1 MRRFFIFSLGIA
13 LFVLLS
19 CSGDAGPKVNVSVG
33 EWDFGVV
40 YVNYSLTNDFILEN
54 KTNEEVE
61 ILIVT
66 IFGSNEFI
74 VTAGGVGTKIAPKDI
89 SVLTVM
95 FEPVNKGYEEATLTI
110 IHSASTKEI
119 VIDLEATGETKPEFS
134 INPPSQDFGALSK
147 TLSAS
152 KDFTVTNVGTAVLM
166 LSDIDITGSDASE
179 FTITQGGSTPINID
193 PSDTH
198 VISIRWDSV
207 DPVGMKA
214 AELEII
220 HNAEGSPCIVTLSAE
235 TLAFPPLVITSTT
248 MPNATNW
255 TQYNE
260 TVQITGGLGPYTYS
274 IILGDLPEGL
284 TLNAS
289 NGEISGKPHYLGT
302 ENFTVEVADTM
313 SQVSQAL
320 SIEVISKNTWDNVTP
335 SGFSLGGNGMCIAPY
350 NHKLY
355 FCGGSSTR
363 INIYDPN
370 AGTWQTASTS
380 LSTTHRLGNACVYDK
395 YIYIIAGSGTTTV
408 ERYDPTANTIAIDT
422 PAPSTI
428 YDFAVGVHN
437 NEIYCISSASIY
449 TGVWK
454 FTPGSGG
461 SNGTWATLPN
471 TSTSCFGAGLT
482 DYNGVITVFGGYSG
496 GELNS
501 VRSYNPTNGAEAHLG
516 SLATSS
522 GRFPWGRVGDYL
534 YIASGSSNN
543 FQKYNLS
550 TNTGTMLAS
559 CPTRGTYY
567 ASQYTECDGRIF
579 VTDFG
584 STLYAYTP

>member
-1 MRRFFIFSLGIA
+1 
-13 LFVLLS
+13 
-19 CSGDAGPKVNVSVG
+19 
-33 EWDFGVV
+33 
-40 YVNYSLTNDFILEN
+40 
-54 KTNEEVE
+54 
-61 ILIVT
+61 
-66 IFGSNEFI
+66 
-74 VTAGGVGTKIAPKDI
+74 
-89 SVLTVM
+89 
-95 FEPVNKGYEEATLTI
+95 
-110 IHSASTKEI
+110 
-119 VIDLEATGETKPEFS
+119 
-134 INPPSQDFGALSK
+134 
-147 TLSAS
+147 AS
-152 KDFTVTNVGTAVLM
+152 KDFTVTNIGTEVLM
-166 LSDIDITGSDASE
+166 LSDIDITGTDASE
-179 FTITQGGSTPINID
+179 FTILPGSATPINID
-193 PSDTH
+193 PGNTH
-198 VISIRWDSV
+198 VISIQWDSV
-207 DPVGMKA
+207 DPVSLKA
-214 AELEII
+214 AELKII
-220 HNAEGSPCIVTLSAE
+220 HNAEGSPCTVTLTAE

-260 TVQITGGLGPYTYS
+260 TVQITGGLGPYTFS

-289 NGEISGKPHYLGT
+289 TGEISGKPHYLGT
-302 ENFTVEVADTM
+302 ENFTVEVADSM

-320 SIEVISKNTWDNVTP
+320 SIEVVSKNTWDNVTP
-335 SGFSLGGNGMCIAPY
+335 SGFSLGGNGASIISF

-355 FCGGSSTR
+355 FFGGSSTR
-363 INIYDPN
+363 INIYDPS

-380 LSTTHRLGNACVYDK
+380 LSTSHRLGNACVYNQ
-395 YIYIIAGSGTTTV
+395 YIYIIGGSSTTV

-422 PAPSTI
+422 PTPTRI

-461 SNGTWATLPN
+461 SNGTWTTLSN
-471 TSTSCFGAGLT
+471 VTTSCFGAGLT
-482 DYNGVITVFGGYSG
+482 DYNGVITVFGGFSG

-501 VRSYNPTNGAEAHLG
+501 VRSYNPTNGAETPLG
-516 SLATSS
+516 TLATVA
-522 GRFPWGRVGDYL
+522 GRFPWGRIGDYL

-567 ASQYTECDGRIF
+567 ASQNTECDGRVY
-579 VTDFG
+579 VTDFR